1 MKKYLSIG
9 MLALAIQANAAGL
22 VYDFESNSDDWF
34 GRGDGEIS
42 LSTEQ
47 KHEGQQSLFVSNRAA
62 NWHGAALSNDYI
74 EPGKKYK
81 FSVFVFVK
89 ENANMNLSLQ
99 YSEDGNDSYP
109 CVSQKEVYAYSWTEL
124 SGEIILPD
132 GATNI
137 QPYLQS
143 NNETLS
149 FYIDDFSCEEVVE
162 EIVEHNEASLWKA
175 FNNYFK
181 IGTATTQQEIA
192 PLNNKNLILHHF
204 NSVTPGNELKPDC
217 LLDQNASIANGNN
230 VNPQVKIPASTRS
243 VLKFCEQNNLP
254 IRGHV
259 FVWHSQT
266 PDWFFNEGFETN
278 GATVSKEIMDQR
290 MENYIKN
297 VVDTI
302 VAEFPNL
309 NIYAWDVVNE
319 AFSENGGMR
328 QPGSNYV
335 NDGASRWMEVYGDN
349 SFIYKA
355 FTYAKKYVPEGCKL
369 YYNDYNEYIESKRD
383 GIYNLVKDL
392 HEKNLCDGVGMQSHL
407 STSYPSVQLYRA
419 AVEKYASIG
428 CDIQVTELDITLADG
443 ADFSKQAQMYKDLFD
458 IYREYKDYIS
468 LVAVW
473 GTNDETSWRSDGKP
487 LIFSGYKPKEA
498 YAKIID
504 GMDISTGAKQA
515 AATEECLMCSDNNSQ
530 TVVFCRAG
538 FFSYEITDISGRT
551 CLSGSGNGFVNLNIS
566 RLPDGVYLAV
576 VKTSDGK
583 IFKEKIVKK

>member
-1 MKKYLSIG
+1 M
-9 MLALAIQANAAGL
+9 MALALQTNAAGL
-22 VYDFESNSDDWF
+22 FYDFESNSDDWF

-42 LSTEQ
+42 LSAEQ
-47 KHEGQQSLFVSNRAA
+47 KHEGQQSLFVSNRAV

-162 EIVEHNEASLWKA
+162 DIVEHNEASLWKA
-175 FNNYFK
+175 FKNYFK

-192 PLNNKNLILHHF
+192 PQNNKNLILHHF

-243 VLKFCEQNNLP
+243 VLKFCEQNNMP

-335 NDGASRWMEVYGDN
+335 IGGASRWMEVYGDN

-392 HEKNLCDGVGMQSHL
+392 YEKNLCDGIGMQSHL

-428 CDIQVTELDITLADG
+428 CDIQITELDITLADG

-473 GTNDETSWRSDGKP
+473 GTNDETSWRSEGKP
-487 LIFSGYKPKEA
+487 LIFSEYKPKEA
-498 YAKIID
+498 YNMIID

-515 AATEECLMCSDNNSQ
+515 AATEECLICSDNNSQ
-530 TVVFCRAG
+530 TVVFCHAG
-538 FFSYEITDISGRT
+538 IFSYEITDMSGRS

-566 RLPDGVYLAV
+566 GLPDGVYLAV